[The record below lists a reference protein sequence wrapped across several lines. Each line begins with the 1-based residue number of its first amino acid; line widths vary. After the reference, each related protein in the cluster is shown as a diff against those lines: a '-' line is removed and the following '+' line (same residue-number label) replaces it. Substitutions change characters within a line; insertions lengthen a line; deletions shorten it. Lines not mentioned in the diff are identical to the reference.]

1 MGVNTG
7 QVTPTQPSY
16 PVATSY
22 TPPQTRRPLRN
33 FGGESCGGTLFE
45 ILAVSCN
52 SAFAQM
58 GVDLGPARMV
68 NGSQAF
74 GFNARPPVDLPAPAA
89 SRFPTDFTE
98 NLPKLAQSA
107 VGQNDVSATPLQM
120 ALVAAGVANNGRIM
134 APHLL
139 DQIRDGD
146 GNLVRRF
153 SPNVWMQATSPATAD
168 VMRQAMVEV
177 VQRGTATGLAIP
189 GMEVGGKTGTAQLGT
204 NPPKSHAWIIGWAG
218 PPGDPKVAVAV
229 LVESQPG
236 DVSDATGGRIAA
248 PVAKAVME
256 KVLQVRGG

>member
-1 MGVNTG
+1 
-7 QVTPTQPSY
+7 
-16 PVATSY
+16 
-22 TPPQTRRPLRN
+22 
-33 FGGESCGGTLFE
+33 
-45 ILAVSCN
+45 
-52 SAFAQM
+52 
-58 GVDLGPARMV
+58 
-68 NGSQAF
+68 
-74 GFNARPPVDLPAPAA
+74 
-89 SRFPTDFTE
+89 
-98 NLPKLAQSA
+98 
-107 VGQNDVSATPLQM
+107 M

-153 SPNVWMQATSPATAD
+153 SPNVWKQAMSPATAD
-168 VMRQAMVEV
+168 VMRQAMVQV

-204 NPPKSHAWIIGWAG
+204 TPPKSHAWIIGWAG
-218 PPGDPKVAVAV
+218 PPGDPQVAVAV

-256 KVLQVRGG
+256 KALQVRGG